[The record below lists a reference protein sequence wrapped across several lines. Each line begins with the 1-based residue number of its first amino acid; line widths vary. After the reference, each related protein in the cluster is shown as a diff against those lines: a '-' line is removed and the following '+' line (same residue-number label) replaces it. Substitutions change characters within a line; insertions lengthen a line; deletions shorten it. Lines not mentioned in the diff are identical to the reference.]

1 MNTSRYDI
9 ILIGSGMGA
18 LTVASLMAQMRGKKV
33 LVLERH
39 FKAGGYTHSFKRQ
52 KYHWDVG
59 IHYVGQMGKGS
70 SMRRLFD
77 LVTQGRVDW
86 QKMPDLFEKFS
97 YPNCNFN
104 LYSDKERYIND
115 LIERFP
121 EEEPAIRQ
129 YFRDT
134 AKAATALG
142 MQATSKSSGWLKLF
156 SSIFNLFNRE
166 ALNLTTQ
173 EYLARHFQNS
183 QLKALLASQ
192 WGTYG
197 LPPSKSPFAV
207 HSTIVQ
213 HYLEGGYYPVGG
225 AGKIAESVQK
235 IVEAKNGKFLLNRE
249 VTQIL
254 IENGKAVGVQV
265 RKVNAKE
272 EKWEQYYAP
281 VIVSNVGAAATYLKL
296 IPNDYPIAF
305 RESLRQFVQQHS
317 SIANVTLYVGF
328 AEDPQK
334 LGFNGE
340 NHWIYESWNHDEI
353 YNRRGEWIKEGK
365 ATHAYISF
373 PSLKDPQAKTH
384 TAEIIAWADYEM
396 FARWREQSWLK
407 RDEEY
412 KSLKQRLSQ
421 ALIDL
426 VEKHYPGFAEIVD
439 YQELSTP
446 LTNEHF
452 TGHDRGGIYGM
463 AIAPERFER
472 ENLAWTNPK
481 TPVPGLY
488 LTGVDAMMMGGI
500 VPAMLGGL
508 LTVSNLPQGM
518 SVPQTFMSASLTR
531 HKI

>member
-1 MNTSRYDI
+1 MNASRYDI

-70 SMRRLFD
+70 VMRRLFD
-77 LVTQGRVDW
+77 LVTQGGVDW
-86 QKMPDLFEKFS
+86 QKMPDLFEKFT
-97 YPNCNFN
+97 YPDRTFN
-104 LYSDKERYIND
+104 LYSNKEGYIND
-115 LIERFP
+115 LIEQFP
-121 EEEPAIRQ
+121 EEESAIRQ

-134 AKAATALG
+134 AKAATAFG
-142 MQATSKSSGWLKLF
+142 MQAMSKSSGWLKLF
-156 SSIFNLFNRE
+156 SSVVTLFNPSR
-166 ALNLTTQ
+166 LNLTTQ
-173 EYLARHFQNS
+173 TYLDRHFQNP

-213 HYLEGGYYPVGG
+213 HYLEGAYYPVGG
-225 AGKIAESVQK
+225 AGTIASSVQE
-235 IVEAKNGKFLLNRE
+235 IVEANGGKFLLNRE
-249 VTQIL
+249 ATEIL
-254 IENGKAVGVQV
+254 IEDGNAIGVRV
-265 RKVNAKE
+265 RKMNAKE
-272 EKWEQYYAP
+272 DTWEEYYAP
-281 VIVSNVGAAATYLKL
+281 VIVSNIGAAATYLKL
-296 IPNDYPIAF
+296 IPNDYPITF

-328 AEDPQK
+328 SEDPRK
-334 LGFNGE
+334 LGFKGE
-340 NHWIYESWNHDEI
+340 NHWIYESLNHDDI
-353 YNRRGEWIKEGK
+353 YNSRGEWIEEGK

-373 PSLKDPQAKTH
+373 PSLKDPQAKAH
-384 TAEIIAWADYEM
+384 TAEIIAWADYDT

-412 KSLKQRLSQ
+412 QALKQRLSQ

-426 VEKHYPGFAEIVD
+426 VEKYYPGFAEIID

-463 AIAPERFER
+463 AIAPERFEP

-488 LTGVDAMMMGGI
+488 LTGVDLMIMGGI

-508 LTVSNLPQGM
+508 LTIANLPQGM
-518 SVPQTFMSASLTR
+518 SVPQTFIAAGR
-531 HKI
+531 F